1 MRPDVV
7 WFGEPLPQG
16 AWEEALRYAS
26 QADVM
31 LVVGTSAAVYP
42 AAHLQHLAKGR
53 GALLININTAETPL
67 DEIADYNIR
76 GRAAD
81 VLPKLVE
88 HAKWLRR
95 I

>member
-53 GALLININTAETPL
+53 GAL